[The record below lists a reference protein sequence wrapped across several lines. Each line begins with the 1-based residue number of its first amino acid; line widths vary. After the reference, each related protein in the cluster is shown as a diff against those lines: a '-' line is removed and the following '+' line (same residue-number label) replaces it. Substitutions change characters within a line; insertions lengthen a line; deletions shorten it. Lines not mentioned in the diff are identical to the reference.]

1 MSEEYVLIAEDTTKE
16 YRRGSEIIIAIKNID
31 LQIKKGEFFVIVGP
45 SGSGKST
52 LLNVLSGLD
61 TPTTGRIILDGL
73 DTGMI
78 DETMFPKIRRERVGF
93 VFQNFNLIQEL
104 SAIENVEAPLWPTS
118 LSSKIIEERALT
130 LLRLVDLVERK
141 DHKPKELSGGEQQ
154 RVAIA
159 RALINNP
166 KVVFADEPTGNLDS
180 TTGQEIV
187 KLLRKLNKEQGTTMI
202 IVTHDESLIQFADRM
217 ARIKDGKISE
227 LTKGSKEGRS
237 SESKPRSEGRGPEQ
251 GRRRDRESGG
261 TREKTPS

>member
-1 MSEEYVLIAEDTTKE
+1 MSEEYVVIAEDTTKE
-16 YRRGSEIIIAIKNID
+16 YRRGSEIIIAIRNID
-31 LQIKKGEFFVIVGP
+31 VKIKKGEFFVIIGP

-93 VFQNFNLIQEL
+93 VFQNFNLIDEL

-118 LSSKIIEERALT
+118 LSSKIIEERAIT
-130 LLRLVDLVERK
+130 LLRLVDLIERK
-141 DHKPKELSGGEQQ
+141 DHRPKEMSGGEQQ
-154 RVAIA
+154 RIAIA

-180 TTGQEIV
+180 KTGEDIV
-187 KLLRKLNKEQGTTMI
+187 KLLRKLNKEQGTTI
-202 IVTHDESLIQFADRM
+202 IVVTHDQSLIKYADRV
-217 ARIKDGKISE
+217 AYIKDGRISE
-227 LTKGSKEGRS
+227 ITKGKSINN
-237 SESKPRSEGRGPEQ
+237 
-251 GRRRDRESGG
+251 
-261 TREKTPS
+261 

>member
-1 MSEEYVLIAEDTTKE
+1 MSEEYVVISEDTTKE
-16 YRRGSEIIIAIKNID
+16 YRRGSEIIIAVKNID
-31 LQIKKGEFFVIVGP
+31 LKIKKGEFFVIIGP

-78 DETMFPKIRRERVGF
+78 DESMFPKIRRERVGF
-93 VFQNFNLIQEL
+93 VFQNFNLIKEL

-118 LSSKIIEERALT
+118 LSRKIIEERALT
-130 LLRLVDLVERK
+130 LLRLVDLIERK
-141 DHKPKELSGGEQQ
+141 DHRPKELSGGEQQ

-180 TTGQEIV
+180 KTGDDIG
-187 KLLRKLNKEQGTTMI
+187 KLLRKLNKDQGTTI
-202 IVTHDESLIQFADRM
+202 IVVTHDQSLIKFADRV
-217 ARIKDGKISE
+217 AYIRDGRITEI
-227 LTKGSKEGRS
+227 TKGKSIA
-237 SESKPRSEGRGPEQ
+237 
-251 GRRRDRESGG
+251 
-261 TREKTPS
+261 

>member
-16 YRRGSEIIIAIKNID
+16 YRRGSEIIIAVKKINIK
-31 LQIKKGEFFVIVGP
+31 IKKGEFFVIIGP

-52 LLNVLSGLD
+52 LLNILSGLD

-78 DETMFPKIRRERVGF
+78 DEMMFPKIRRERVGF

-104 SAIENVEAPLWPTS
+104 TAIENIEAPLWPTS

-141 DHKPKELSGGEQQ
+141 DHRPRELSGGEQQ

-180 TTGQEIV
+180 KTGEDIV
-187 KLLRKLNKEQGTTMI
+187 KLLRRLNKEQGTTVI
-202 IVTHDESLIQFADRM
+202 VVTHDEGIINYADRVG
-217 ARIKDGKISE
+217 RIRDGQMQEIG
-227 LTKGSKEGRS
+227 KG
-237 SESKPRSEGRGPEQ
+237 
-251 GRRRDRESGG
+251 
-261 TREKTPS
+261 KTPG

>member
-1 MSEEYVLIAEDTTKE
+1 MKKIN
-16 YRRGSEIIIAIKNID
+16 IK
-31 LQIKKGEFFVIVGP
+31 IKKGEFFVIIGP

-52 LLNVLSGLD
+52 LLNILSGLD

-78 DETMFPKIRRERVGF
+78 DEMMFPKIRRERVGF

-104 SAIENVEAPLWPTS
+104 TAIENIEAPLWPTS

-141 DHKPKELSGGEQQ
+141 DHRPRELSGGEQQ

-166 KVVFADEPTGNLDS
+166 KVVFADEPTGNLD
-180 TTGQEIV
+180 TKTGEDIV
-187 KLLRKLNKEQGTTMI
+187 KLLRRLNKEQGTTI
-202 IVTHDESLIQFADRM
+202 IVVTHDESIISYADRVG
-217 ARIKDGKISE
+217 RIRDGQMQDIG
-227 LTKGSKEGRS
+227 KG
-237 SESKPRSEGRGPEQ
+237 
-251 GRRRDRESGG
+251 
-261 TREKTPS
+261 KTPS

>member
-31 LQIKKGEFFVIVGP
+31 LKIKKGEFFVIIGP

-52 LLNVLSGLD
+52 LLNILSGLD

-104 SAIENVEAPLWPTS
+104 SAIDNVEAPLWPTA

-130 LLRLVDLVERK
+130 LLRMVDLIERK
-141 DHKPKELSGGEQQ
+141 DHKPKEMSGGEQQ

-180 TTGQEIV
+180 HTGEEIV

-202 IVTHDESLIQFADRM
+202 VVTHDENLIKFADHVV
-217 ARIKDGKISE
+217 RIKDGKISE
-227 LTKGSKEGRS
+227 LAKG
-237 SESKPRSEGRGPEQ
+237 
-251 GRRRDRESGG
+251 GG
-261 TREKTPS
+261 GKTPQ

>member
-1 MSEEYVLIAEDTTKE
+1 MSEMEVVIAEDVTKE
-16 YRRGSEIIIAIKNID
+16 YRRGSEIIIAVKKISLK
-31 LQIKKGEFFVIVGP
+31 IKKGEFFVIIGP

-93 VFQNFNLIQEL
+93 VFQNFNLIDEL
-104 SAIENVEAPLWPTS
+104 TAIENVEAPLWPTS

-130 LLRLVDLVERK
+130 LLRLVDLIERK
-141 DHKPKELSGGEQQ
+141 DHRPRELSGGEQQ

-166 KVVFADEPTGNLDS
+166 KVVFADEPTGNLD
-180 TTGQEIV
+180 TKTGEDTV
-187 KLLRKLNKEQGTTMI
+187 KLLRRLNKEQGTTI
-202 IVTHDESLIQFADRM
+202 IVVTHDESLIKYADRV
-217 ARIKDGKISE
+217 ARIRDGKVQE
-227 LTKGSKEGRS
+227 VT
-237 SESKPRSEGRGPEQ
+237 RG
-251 GRRRDRESGG
+251 
-261 TREKTPS
+261 KTPG

>member
-1 MSEEYVLIAEDTTKE
+1 MSEEYVVIAEQTTKE
-16 YRRGSEIIIAIKNID
+16 YRRGSEIIIAVRDINLK
-31 LQIKKGEFFVIVGP
+31 IKKGEFFVIIGP

-78 DETMFPKIRRERVGF
+78 DESMFPKIRRERVGF
-93 VFQNFNLIQEL
+93 VFQNFNLIDEL
-104 SAIENVEAPLWPTS
+104 TAIENVEAPLWPTS

-130 LLRLVDLVERK
+130 LLRHVDLIERK
-141 DHKPKELSGGEQQ
+141 DHRPKELSGGEQQ

-180 TTGQEIV
+180 KTGEDIV
-187 KLLRKLNKEQGTTMI
+187 RLLRKLNKEQGTTI
-202 IVTHDESLIQFADRM
+202 IVVTHDQSLIKYADRV
-217 ARIKDGKISE
+217 AYLKDGRITE
-227 LTKGSKEGRS
+227 ITKGKSIS
-237 SESKPRSEGRGPEQ
+237 
-251 GRRRDRESGG
+251 D
-261 TREKTPS
+261 